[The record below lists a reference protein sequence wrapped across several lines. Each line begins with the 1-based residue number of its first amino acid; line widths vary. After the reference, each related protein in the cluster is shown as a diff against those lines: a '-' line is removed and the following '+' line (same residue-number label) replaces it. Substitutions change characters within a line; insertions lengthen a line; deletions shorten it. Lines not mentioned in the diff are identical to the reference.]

1 MKQTFLLTVA
11 CVLQLSA
18 TVYSQATKFSFEMKN
33 QRRQDVLRELEKT
46 RDFFH
51 RADGYLHGTARI
63 AGRKLDLDGNN
74 SCTETDRRP
83 PFAVQSMFYKARS
96 PRTGN
101 MWDTWMCFHEGT
113 YYLYYLGISGN
124 DLWDN
129 VSMAVSPDGVH
140 WKEIGPVFSMDP
152 QAMSVGSGSTWKS
165 PNFEKDGKFFINF
178 VLSFPGSETAEG
190 SLDLSSR
197 LKNGFPPKTILFGE
211 STDLIHWRWLERAQ
225 YGFVPDS
232 RFYEP
237 GGAWDCISAIPRPGG
252 GLFGY
257 WTATPKAETGGTVG
271 FGQSL
276 DGVRWEALPPPKTPG
291 VVRGEIGGVEKIG
304 GKFYMMQGHD
314 FVMRTLIA
322 DQPQGPFLP
331 ARKNF
336 RLLSGHTYFTR
347 FLRTPHGLLVNHHAS
362 SFKPAPGFGDRQVYF
377 SPLKSAVVDDEGV
390 LRLGWWKG
398 NERMKHEP
406 IEVISP
412 NAAPGEPATIAML
425 GNTFDTPAGIVLEG
439 TLKLPDKADSPRRG
453 LYIECGDSRGSAVL
467 LDDHGAAELG
477 PIRANGAEFKAEKR
491 VDREMTFGRPATFRL
506 LLKETLLEFYLDDIL
521 IECFSL
527 PADATGRIG
536 LICGS
541 DSRAI
546 GELKAWH

>member
-1 MKQTFLLTVA
+1 MTVT

-18 TVYSQATKFSFEMKN
+18 TVYSQAAKFSFEMKN
-33 QRRQDVLRELEKT
+33 QRIQDLIREIEKAEISSIAQMDILTALPGSPTESPISTAITPT
-46 RDFFH
+46 R
-51 RADGYLHGTARI
+51 RPTVA
-63 AGRKLDLDGNN
+63 
-74 SCTETDRRP
+74 P

-96 PRTGN
+96 PQTGN

-140 WKEIGPVFSMDP
+140 WKEIGPVYSMDP

-165 PNFEKDGKFFINF
+165 PNFEKDGKFFTHF
-178 VLSFPGSETAEG
+178 VLTFNGHDTAEG

-232 RFYEP
+232 RWYEP

-276 DGVRWEALPPPKTPG
+276 DGVRWEALPPPKTPD

-331 ARKNF
+331 ATKNF

-347 FLRTPHGLLVNHHAS
+347 FLRTPDGLLVNHHAS
-362 SFKPAPGFGDRQVYF
+362 SSKPAPGFGDRQVYF

-398 NERMKHEP
+398 NEKMKHEP
-406 IEVISP
+406 IEVTSP
-412 NAAPGEPATIAML
+412 NATPGEQATIAML
-425 GNTFDTPAGIVLEG
+425 GNTFDTQGGIVMEG

-467 LDDHGAAELG
+467 LDARGAAELG
-477 PIRANGAEFKAEKR
+477 SIRANGTEFKAEKR

-521 IECFSL
+521 IECFTL

-536 LICGS
+536 LIRGS

>member
-1 MKQTFLLTVA
+1 MKLAFLLTVT

-18 TVYSQATKFSFEMKN
+18 TVDSQAKKFSFERKN
-33 QRRQDVLRELEKT
+33 QRIQDLIREIEKT
-46 RDFFH
+46 EISSIAQMDI
-51 RADGYLHGTARI
+51 LTALP
-63 AGRKLDLDGNN
+63 G
-74 SCTETDRRP
+74 SPTESPISTAITPTRRPTVAP

-96 PRTGN
+96 PQTGN
-101 MWDTWMCFHEGT
+101 MWDTWMYFHEGT

-140 WKEIGPVFSMDP
+140 WKEIGPVYSMDP

-165 PNFEKDGKFFINF
+165 PKFEKDGKFFTHF
-178 VLSFPGSETAEG
+178 VLTFNGYDTAEG

-232 RFYEP
+232 RWYEP

-276 DGVRWEALPPPKTPG
+276 DGVRWEALPPPKTPD

-331 ARKNF
+331 ATKNF

-347 FLRTPHGLLVNHHAS
+347 FLRTPDGLLINHHAS
-362 SFKPAPGFGDRQVYF
+362 SSKPAPGFGDRQVYF

-398 NERMKHEP
+398 NEKMKHEP
-406 IEVISP
+406 IEVTSP
-412 NAAPGEPATIAML
+412 NAAPGEQATIAML
-425 GNTFDTPAGIVLEG
+425 GNTFDTQGGIVMEG

-467 LDDHGAAELG
+467 LDARGAAELG
-477 PIRANGAEFKAEKR
+477 SIRANGTEFKAEKR
-491 VDREMTFGRPATFRL
+491 VDREMTFGRPSTFRL

-536 LICGS
+536 LIRGS